1 MPSRR
6 RRRGLVI
13 TVSGLHG
20 SGTSTQA
27 RRLAEALGLRYV
39 SAGLLFRRI
48 AEERGLTLEE
58 LSRLAEEDP
67 ELDRMIDE
75 RTKEEARR
83 GGVVIDATLAGW
95 MAEDADLKIFL
106 TAPLEERI
114 KRIARRERLS
124 LDEARRETLKRE
136 QSERERFKRYYGID
150 INDLSIYD
158 VVLNTALFKPDA
170 TARILRRIVQELQ
183 GERKR
188 SYNDCKIND

>member
-1 MPSRR
+1 M
-6 RRRGLVI
+6 VI

-27 RRLAEALGLRYV
+27 RRLAKALGLRYV

-58 LSRLAEEDP
+58 LSRLAEENP

-75 RTKEEARR
+75 RTREEARR
-83 GGVVIDATLAGW
+83 GGVVIDAALAGW
-95 MAEDADLKIFL
+95 MAGDADLKIFL
-106 TAPLEERI
+106 TAPLEERVR
-114 KRIARRERLS
+114 RIARREGLS
-124 LDEARRETLKRE
+124 LEEAMRETLKRE

-170 TARILRRIVQELQ
+170 TARILRGIVEELRR
-183 GERKR
+183 GRKHR
-188 SYNDCKIND
+188 SDDGCQVRG

>member
-1 MPSRR
+1 MPRG
-6 RRRGLVI
+6 RRGLVI

-27 RRLAEALGLRYV
+27 RRLAESLGLRYV

-58 LSRLAEEDP
+58 LSRLAEESP

-75 RTKEEARR
+75 RTREEARR

-106 TAPLEERI
+106 TAPLEERVR
-114 KRIARRERLS
+114 RIARREGLS
-124 LDEARRETLKRE
+124 LEEAMRETLKRE
-136 QSERERFKRYYGID
+136 RSERERFKRYYGID

-170 TARILRRIVQELQ
+170 TARILRGIVEELRR
-183 GERKR
+183 GRKHR
-188 SYNDCKIND
+188 SDDGCQVRG

>member
-1 MPSRR
+1 MPR

-27 RRLAEALGLRYV
+27 RRLAKALGLRYV

-58 LSRLAEEDP
+58 LSRLAEENP

-75 RTKEEARR
+75 RTREEARR
-83 GGVVIDATLAGW
+83 GGVVIDAALAGW
-95 MAEDADLKIFL
+95 MAGDADLKIFL
-106 TAPLEERI
+106 TAPLEERVR
-114 KRIARRERLS
+114 RIARREGLS
-124 LDEARRETLKRE
+124 LEEAMRETLKRE
-136 QSERERFKRYYGID
+136 RSERERFKRYYGID

-170 TARILRRIVQELQ
+170 TARILRGIVEELRR
-183 GERKR
+183 GRKHR
-188 SYNDCKIND
+188 SDDGCQVRG

>member
-1 MPSRR
+1 LSR

-27 RRLAEALGLRYV
+27 RRLAESLGLRYI

-58 LSRLAEEDP
+58 LSRLAEESP

-106 TAPLEERI
+106 TAPLEERVR
-114 KRIARRERLS
+114 RIARREGLS
-124 LDEARRETLKRE
+124 LEEAMRETLKRE
-136 QSERERFKRYYGID
+136 RSERERFKRYYGID

-158 VVLNTALFKPDA
+158 VVLNTALFKPDV
-170 TARILRRIVQELQ
+170 TARILRGIVEELRR
-183 GERKR
+183 GRKHR
-188 SYNDCKIND
+188 SDDGCQVRG

>member
-1 MPSRR
+1 MPRG
-6 RRRGLVI
+6 RRGLVI

-27 RRLAEALGLRYV
+27 RRLAESLGLRYV

-58 LSRLAEEDP
+58 LSRLAEESP

-106 TAPLEERI
+106 TAPLEERVR
-114 KRIARRERLS
+114 RIARREGLS
-124 LDEARRETLKRE
+124 LEEAMRETLKRE
-136 QSERERFKRYYGID
+136 RSERERFKRYYGID

-170 TARILRRIVQELQ
+170 TARILRGIVEELRR
-183 GERKR
+183 GRKHR
-188 SYNDCKIND
+188 SDDGCQVRG

>member
-1 MPSRR
+1 
-6 RRRGLVI
+6 LVI

-27 RRLAEALGLRYV
+27 RRLAESLGLRYI

-75 RTKEEARR
+75 RTREEARR
-83 GGVVIDATLAGW
+83 GDVVIDAALAGW

-114 KRIARRERLS
+114 RRIARREGLT
-124 LDEARRETLKRE
+124 LEEARRETLRRE

-170 TARILRRIVQELQ
+170 TARILRRIVEELRR
-183 GERKR
+183 GRKHR
-188 SYNDCKIND
+188 SDDGCQISAKP